1 MQQAVLHLV
10 LYCMARVVVA
20 SVVVLRAVQTPR
32 VAGLPWALGLG
43 FAADADAGAAV
54 AVAVVDTVT
63 GAATEAVVEVVGS
76 ALAVVDDVEAAE
88 AGLVETVMV
97 VMVEVVLLVLVLVLV
112 LLLDALAAVV
122 FAGSGPVAVEDQ
134 RRMERYMS

>member
-1 MQQAVLHLV
+1 M
-10 LYCMARVVVA
+10 
-20 SVVVLRAVQTPR
+20 VLRAVQTPR

-43 FAADADAGAAV
+43 FAADAGADAGSAV

-76 ALAVVDDVEAAE
+76 ALAVVGDVKAAE

-97 VMVEVVLLVLVLVLV
+97 VMVEVVLLVLVLV

>member
-1 MQQAVLHLV
+1 
-10 LYCMARVVVA
+10 MARVVVA

-43 FAADADAGAAV
+43 FAADAGADAGSAV

>member
-43 FAADADAGAAV
+43 FAADAGAAV

-97 VMVEVVLLVLVLVLV
+97 VMVEVVLVLVLVLVLV
-112 LLLDALAAVV
+112 FLLDALAAVV

>member
-97 VMVEVVLLVLVLVLV
+97 VMVEVVLLVLVLVL
-112 LLLDALAAVV
+112 LLDALAAVV

>member
-1 MQQAVLHLV
+1 
-10 LYCMARVVVA
+10 MARVVVA

-43 FAADADAGAAV
+43 FAADAGADAGSAV

-76 ALAVVDDVEAAE
+76 ALAVVGDVKAAE

-97 VMVEVVLLVLVLVLV
+97 EVVLLVLVLV